1 MLTRRLALIAPLAA
15 LGAGLGYTLYQPA
28 LAGPT
33 LDAQTA
39 FQRAK
44 VGEIVLIDIR
54 QPEEWEQ
61 TGSPQG
67 AHRLDMRRPDFLA
80 ALSALV
86 DGDHSRQI
94 ALICASGGRSARMA
108 SALTDSGF
116 SQVVDVSEGMLGSSA
131 GPGWIARGLPV
142 AAD

>member
-1 MLTRRLALIAPLAA
+1 MLSRRLALVLPLAL
-15 LGAGLGYTLYQPA
+15 LGAGAGYALFQPA
-28 LAGPT
+28 NAELT

-39 FQRAK
+39 FQRSNA
-44 VGEIVLIDIR
+44 GEIVLIDIR

-67 AHRLDMRRPDFLA
+67 AHRLDMRRPDFLD

-86 DGDHSRQI
+86 DGDRNRHI

-116 SQVVDVSEGMLGSSA
+116 SQVVDVSEGMLGSFA

-142 AAD
+142 AAH